1 MRLKVDKRLV
11 YEVLKQ
17 LYGKY
22 PTSFIAEALGVAPA
36 TLIRYVRLFGFK
48 DKNSKLIQANVKHMR
63 HILRKIVYDKVE
75 EIKQKINSNS

>member
-1 MRLKVDKRLV
+1 MRLKVDERLA

-22 PTSFIAEALGVAPA
+22 PTKVISEALGITPA
-36 TLIRYVRLFGFK
+36 TLVRYAHLFGFE
-48 DKNSKLIQANVKHMR
+48 NRVRQCPPSHIKHMR
-63 HILRKIVYDKVE
+63 HILQKIVHDKVE